1 MEGVVTSGDRIG
13 HYRVLQ
19 TLGEGGMGVVY
30 LGADPEGRNV
40 AIKVLRPQVAGDA
53 TARRRLAREVD
64 SMRRVHSPHVAEIL
78 DADVT
83 ADQPYIVT
91 QYVPGRTL
99 EEIVEE
105 HGPIY
110 GQALQR
116 LATGLAKALSA
127 IHGAGIVH
135 RDLKPGNVMLVDSEP
150 VVIDFGIAQG
160 ADATRLTATGMVIG
174 TPGYLAPEI
183 IEGEDAGPASDVHAW
198 AGTVA
203 YAATGRPPFGSGTFE
218 SIFFKIMQGTPD
230 LDGMPAPIL
239 PVVRSAMAR
248 HPAER
253 PTAVNLVQLT
263 RRIQLEATITDQTRV
278 DEHYTRPDTGRSV
291 PSSAESK
298 APTDHAQQF
307 AMPAA
312 ASAASAPSEATAA
325 DGTTG
330 DAEVTL
336 PESSGPR
343 PSPVSSSGSGS
354 VPAPAPAPA
363 PVPMP
368 APVPA
373 QPKDFKGL
381 LPPAAPP
388 PGPPPPPGAYESGTY
403 ESSSAYDQQ
412 GGYAPPYQRQP
423 NTRPRRGGLPPQP
436 PPGPPAPYDERA
448 PYDPYGGGTQPRP
461 AEPPQ
466 RRDDRGRRDRPD
478 RPDRHGEG
486 EQRPKPYG
494 WYRVLSLI
502 VLIALLGFAGIAPL
516 LAVAVTGIGV
526 LILRAGDKAAKG
538 MEGKRTRRGPRSG
551 DAVAATLKSPLHL
564 PGAIV
569 VTALLGGLAAFAGLL
584 VLGGLMFA
592 YPDMTASRAISYG
605 SMVVIVLLCLAPGS
619 GAPRRQMARLWGAM
633 LPRAEVALGGALI
646 LGIFAGVLVALSQK
660 QPPDTTPLN
669 GMSQSLESLRS
680 DVRDLVDRLPG
691 R

>member
-13 HYRVLQ
+13 HYRVLR

-83 ADQPYIVT
+83 ADRPYIVT

-105 HGPIY
+105 NGPIF

-116 LATGLAKALSA
+116 LATGLAAALSA

-198 AGTVA
+198 AGTLA

-218 SIFFKIMQGTPD
+218 SIFYKIMQGTPD
-230 LDGMPAPIL
+230 LDGMPEAL
-239 PVVRSAMAR
+239 YPVVRSAMVR

-263 RRIQLEATITDQTRV
+263 RRIHLEATITDQTRV
-278 DEHYTRPDTGRSV
+278 DEHYTRPDSTSQPVEQPPPERMDQ
-291 PSSAESK
+291 AR
-298 APTDHAQQF
+298 QF
-307 AMPAA
+307 AMP
-312 ASAASAPSEATAA
+312 STGPAPARPAT
-325 DGTTG
+325 DP
-330 DAEVTL
+330 VT
-336 PESSGPR
+336 PP
-343 PSPVSSSGSGS
+343 
-354 VPAPAPAPA
+354 PAPAPT

-368 APVPA
+368 APVPTQ
-373 QPKDFKGL
+373 QPKDFVGQ

-388 PGPPPPPGAYESGTY
+388 PVPPPAPGPYE
-403 ESSSAYDQQ
+403 
-412 GGYAPPYQRQP
+412 QP
-423 NTRPRRGGLPPQP
+423 NTYSGYAQQPPARPRRGGLQPRQDTP
-436 PPGPPAPYDERA
+436 PPVPYNGGAQPSPERRPERPPAPATPAA
-448 PYDPYGGGTQPRP
+448 P
-461 AEPPQ
+461 AA
-466 RRDDRGRRDRPD
+466 
-478 RPDRHGEG
+478 
-486 EQRPKPYG
+486 EQRKPYG
-494 WYRVLSLI
+494 WYRLLSLL
-502 VLIALLGFAGIAPL
+502 VLVALLGFARIAPV
-516 LAVAVTGIGV
+516 LAVAVTTVGV
-526 LILRAGDKAAKG
+526 LVLRAGDKAAKG
-538 MEGKRTRRGPRSG
+538 MEGKRTRRGPRAG

-564 PGAIV
+564 PGALL
-569 VTALLGGLAAFAGLL
+569 VTALLAALAALAGLV
-584 VLGGLMFA
+584 VLGVLMFA
-592 YPDMTASRAISYG
+592 NDTMRASEAIAYSAMLIIG
-605 SMVVIVLLCLAPGS
+605 LLCLAPGS
-619 GAPRRQMARLWGAM
+619 GAPRRQMARLWGAV
-633 LPRAEVALGGALI
+633 LPRTEAAVGGAVVIGL
-646 LGIFAGVLVALSQK
+646 FAAMLVLLSQK
-660 QPPDTTPLN
+660 QPPDTTPVD
-669 GMSQSLESLRS
+669 GMSQNLEDLRG
-680 DVRDLVDRLPG
+680 DVRDLLGGLPFI
-691 R
+691 